1 MIPNH
6 RILLFGV
13 LGSLGLLIVFLVL
26 QGIAS
31 FFSATARSVALGVL
45 GAGLGRISG
54 RGIHRQIQSRRKRD
68 RV

>member
-31 FFSATARSVALGVL
+31 FFLQLPG
-45 GAGLGRISG
+45 
-54 RGIHRQIQSRRKRD
+54 QERKQNNFPIC
-68 RV
+68 